1 MELKYRELENGI
13 RLIKL
18 IGELDING
26 VKEVESNFIVHC
38 AGSRVK
44 LIVDLS
50 ELDFLASVGSQLILW
65 TAKEVVSRGGRF
77 VLFNPISTVEQVL
90 NQIGVKEWALIHSD
104 INVATSFLL
113 DKNVTRIP
121 NPGPG

>member
-50 ELDFLASVGSQLILW
+50 ELDFLAPVGSQLILW
-65 TAKEVVSRGGRF
+65 TVKEVVSRGGRL
-77 VLFNPISTVEQVL
+77 VLFSPISTVEQTL
-90 NQIGVKEWALIHSD
+90 KQIGIIEWAIIHSD
-104 INVATSFLL
+104 IDAATSFLL
-113 DKNVTRIP
+113 DKNESRIP
-121 NPGPG
+121 NPRPG